1 MLTTLGNVPGHTIA
15 ATEGFDCR
23 FFLWDGNGNYVDKFQ
38 GVIHGFQIDAAKSG
52 TNAVVNL
59 RVSATPFAQQGS
71 EWKSSIVNLC
81 GDEVKLN

>member
-1 MLTTLGNVPGHTIA
+1 MS
-15 ATEGFDCR
+15 EGLNCR
-23 FFLWDGNGNYVDKFQ
+23 FFLWDGNGNYVDKFRGAMHDLQ
-38 GVIHGFQIDAAKSG
+38 ADAAKDDA
-52 TNAVVNL
+52 NAVVNL